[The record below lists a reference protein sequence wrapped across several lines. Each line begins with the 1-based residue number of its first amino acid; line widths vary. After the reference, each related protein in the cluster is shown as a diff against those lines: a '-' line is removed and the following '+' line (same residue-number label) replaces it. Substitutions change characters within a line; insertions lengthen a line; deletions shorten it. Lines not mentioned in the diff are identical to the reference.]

1 MESVLSLAYSL
12 MDRLLPLTFAEPA
25 FMKRALL
32 AILFVAPAAAAVG
45 VPLIQFRMAFFSDA
59 IGHSAFTG
67 VALGVLL
74 GIHPLLT
81 MVAFGLFVAYAI
93 TLAKGRTGLSPD
105 TVIGVFFSTVIALGI
120 AVISAQK
127 GLTRNLQAYLYGDLL
142 AISDAEV
149 LWMTAL
155 FLAVAAYLFLA
166 FNRILL
172 LGVHEGFARSLGI
185 RGRALEI
192 SFSIV
197 VALVVTTAIRAVGIL
212 LVTALLV
219 VPAAAARNVAR
230 GTAGAFWTAIVI
242 SLLSGIAGIAASY
255 YLDTATGATIV
266 LFAAAFFVLTALL
279 RLARGET
286 A

>member
-1 MESVLSLAYSL
+1 MEQLLSPVYAL
-12 MDRLLPLTFAEPA
+12 MDLLLPFPLVEPE
-25 FMKRALL
+25 FMKRAIL
-32 AILFVAPAAAAVG
+32 AVLFVAPAAAAVG
-45 VPLIQFRMAFFSDA
+45 VPLVQFRMAFFSDA

-67 VALGVLL
+67 VALGLLL

-93 TLAKGRTGLSPD
+93 TLVKGRTGLSPD

-120 AVISAQK
+120 AVISARK
-127 GLTRNLQAYLYGDLL
+127 GLTRNLQGYLYGDLL
-142 AISDAEV
+142 AISGTEV
-149 LWMTAL
+149 MWMAAL
-155 FLAVAAYLFLA
+155 CLAVAVYLFFA

-172 LGVHEGFARSLGI
+172 LGVHEGFARSMGI

-192 SFSIV
+192 SFSLA

-219 VPAAAARNVAR
+219 IPAASARNVAR
-230 GTAGAFWTAIVI
+230 GAAGAFWTAIAV
-242 SLLSGIAGIAASY
+242 SLVSGVAGIAVSWH
-255 YLDTATGATIV
+255 LDTATGATIV
-266 LFAAAFFVLTALL
+266 LVAAAIFAVTAIV

>member
-1 MESVLSLAYSL
+1 
-12 MDRLLPLTFAEPA
+12 
-25 FMKRALL
+25 
-32 AILFVAPAAAAVG
+32 
-45 VPLIQFRMAFFSDA
+45 
-59 IGHSAFTG
+59 
-67 VALGVLL
+67 
-74 GIHPLLT
+74 

-120 AVISAQK
+120 AIISAQK

-149 LWMTAL
+149 LWMAAL

-266 LFAAAFFVLTALL
+266 LFAAAFFALTAIV
-279 RLARGET
+279 RGSRKSGN

>member
-1 MESVLSLAYSL
+1 
-12 MDRLLPLTFAEPA
+12 MDRLLPLAFAEPL

-32 AILFVAPAAAAVG
+32 AVLFVAPAAAAVG
-45 VPLIQFRMAFFSDA
+45 VPLVQFRMAFFSDA

-93 TLAKGRTGLSPD
+93 TLVKGRTGLSPD

-120 AVISAQK
+120 AVISARK

-142 AISDAEV
+142 AISGAEV
-149 LWMTAL
+149 LWMAAL
-155 FLAVAAYLFLA
+155 FLGVAAYLFLA

-172 LGVHEGFARSLGI
+172 LGVHEGFARSLGV
-185 RGRALEI
+185 RGRGLEI
-192 SFSIV
+192 SFSLV

-230 GTAGAFWTAIVI
+230 GAAAAFWIAIAV
-242 SLLSGIAGIAASY
+242 SLASGMAGIAASY

-266 LFAAAFFVLTALL
+266 LFAAAFFALTALL

-286 A
+286 S